1 MYMGMTWTEYYKATA
16 SYLHTGDIYRDVASM
31 LRAIYGYDP
40 ILNRIE
46 IQEDFE
52 LSCEESE
59 RLIDA
64 VYSDAE

>member
-1 MYMGMTWTEYYKATA
+1 MYMGMTWNQYYRATT
-16 SYLHTGDIYRDVASM
+16 SCRHTGDIYSDVASM
-31 LRAIYGYDP
+31 LRTSFGYDP

-46 IQEDFE
+46 IQEDFG

>member
-1 MYMGMTWTEYYKATA
+1 MYMGMPWEEYYKVTT
-16 SYLHTGDIYRDVASM
+16 SYLHTGNIYSDVAAM
-31 LRAIYGYDP
+31 LWTNFGYDP

-46 IQEDFE
+46 IQEDFG